1 MIFSRWHRMLAPLLL
16 SVMLLVTACGGA
28 KEPSRWDNAQQQST
42 QQKGKVQPANPQGGQ
57 GGGGQSGVPDR
68 APTGKAVA
76 GSKFNKFFPKSGGG
90 YNVVAAQE
98 KTGFAEYKLN
108 KDGKNVAMLSVNDLA
123 NNPSALD
130 KFKTSSQKIGGYPAA
145 VQGNTI
151 TSVLV
156 GGRYQVKVQSRD
168 TSFTASDREDWLEKF
183 NLNGIAGIK

>member
-1 MIFSRWHRMLAPLLL
+1 MIFSRWRRMLVPLLL
-16 SVMLLVTACGGA
+16 SVLLLVTGCGGA

-42 QQKGKVQPANPQGGQ
+42 QQRGKVQPANNQGGQ
-57 GGGGQSGVPDR
+57 GRSGVPDS
-68 APTGKAVA
+68 APAGKAVA
-76 GSKFNKFFPKSGGG
+76 GSKFNKFFPRSSGG

-98 KTGFAEYKLN
+98 KTGFAEYKVN

-123 NNPSALD
+123 NNPSALS
-130 KFKTSSQKIGGYPAA
+130 KYKTSSKTIGGYPAA
-145 VQGNTI
+145 VQGSTM

-168 TSFTASDREDWLEKF
+168 SSFTESDREAWLQKF